1 MAKNYAE
8 IAFTDSVKAQQDK
21 NGSRRSYARMEA
33 QTRGT
38 ELSFVEAEFIAERD
52 GFYLSTVGE
61 NGYPYVQFRGGPKG
75 FLKVIDSRTLAFADF
90 RGNLQYISTGNLTRN
105 NKAALILMDYA
116 NRQRLKIYAR
126 IEVIEASQSPDL
138 IAQLRDTD
146 YQAQIER
153 VMLIHIEAFDW
164 NCPQHITQRYT
175 MEEIREL
182 NAPLYEH
189 VARLEAEV
197 EQLKA
202 KLSGN
207 SKNDHP
213 IQESESRYR
222 D

>member
-38 ELSFVEAEFIAERD
+38 ELSFVEADFIAERD

-75 FLKVIDSRTLAFADF
+75 FLKVIDGRTLAFADF
-90 RGNLQYISTGNLTRN
+90 RGNLQYISTGNLTHN
-105 NKAALILMDYA
+105 DKAALILMDYA
-116 NRQRLKIYAR
+116 NRQRMKIYAR

-138 IAQLRDTD
+138 IAQLRDPD

-153 VMLIHIEAFDW
+153 AILIHVEAFDW

-175 MEEIREL
+175 LEEIREL

-197 EQLKA
+197 ERLKA